1 MKTNKE
7 IKQLFENMNVLPMFE
22 IDLSEYINNIDS
34 EYAYCYINYDEQT
47 NMLQYGG
54 VTNCGFYCEYEF
66 EYDKYFSLDENL
78 QSLLELFIKNSI
90 KEYQDENKTK

>member
-7 IKQLFENMNVLPMFE
+7 IKQLFENMNVQPIFE
-22 IDLSEYINNIDS
+22 IDLSEYIDDIDD
-34 EYAYCYINYDEQT
+34 EYTYCYINYDEVT

-54 VTNCGFYCEYEF
+54 ITNSGFYCEYEF

-78 QSLLELFIKNSI
+78 QSLLELFIGNSI
-90 KEYQDENKTK
+90 KEYYNEN

>member
-7 IKQLFENMNVLPMFE
+7 IKHMFENMNAQPIFE
-22 IDLSEYINNIDS
+22 INLAEYIENIDE
-34 EYAYCYINYDEQT
+34 EYTYCYINYDEET

-54 VTNCGFYCEYEF
+54 TTNAGFYCEYEI

-78 QSLLELFIKNSI
+78 QSLLELFIENSI
-90 KEYQDENKTK
+90 KEYNNEN